1 MTQKSI
7 KFAKAIAS
15 STAVTSYPLMTKIII
30 DPRRK
35 HLTKHHKK
43 GLAACGKACVGLVPI
58 LA

>member
-7 KFAKAIAS
+7 KFAEAIAS
-15 STAVTSYPLMTKIII
+15 STALTSYPIVTKIII

-43 GLAACGKACVGLVPI
+43 SLAACGKACVGLVPK